1 MIFQKLKGAV
11 LPTWRSQMDEGWEAV
26 IGLGEWEASGWGGR
40 TQIQWTAS
48 VDREEVE
55 EASIDREFEEFGS
68 KGKI

>member
-1 MIFQKLKGAV
+1 MALVSGRPVGEGAEPR
-11 LPTWRSQMDEGWEAV
+11 L
-26 IGLGEWEASGWGGR
+26 
-40 TQIQWTAS
+40 QWTAS